1 MSDEGEADYGKLNK
15 RVVFSDNE
23 HRHAK
28 LVLKLKHDGFKQG
41 QFFRAIITGYINDD
55 PVLQQFVDEVKEQS
69 PRIKKKSRR
78 LRDQGEATMNELGFN
93 EGDVENIFDLI
104 EQEHPDL

>member
-1 MSDEGEADYGKLNK
+1 MSDGEVDYGKLNK

-23 HRHAK
+23 HRHAQ

-41 QFFRAIITGYINDD
+41 QFFRTIITGYINDD
-55 PVLQQFVDEVKEQS
+55 PVLQQFVDEMKEQS
-69 PRIKKKSRR
+69 PRLKKKARR
-78 LRDQGEATMNELGFN
+78 LRDQGEETMSALGFN
-93 EGDVENIFDLI
+93 EDDIENIFDLI